1 MVKSKNESVLDLL
14 ISQRDENEYAKVESR
29 MGIAVKIA
37 KALKRKGMTQKVLA
51 EKLGKRP
58 SEISKWLTGNHNFTH
73 DTLFDIQTV
82 LNIRLL
88 DTEQKATDEIIRM
101 EPVRMEYKDYK
112 NKGLYIFSSGVYEY
126 IDINDSCKEKNMNY
140 NMCLS

>member
-37 KALKRKGMTQKVLA
+37 KALERKGMTQKELA

-58 SEISKWLTGNHNFTH
+58 SEISEWLTGNHNFTD
-73 DTLFDIQTV
+73 DTLFLRQVI
-82 LNIRLL
+82 
-88 DTEQKATDEIIRM
+88 KSM
-101 EPVRMEYKDYK
+101 SKD
-112 NKGLYIFSSGVYEY
+112 
-126 IDINDSCKEKNMNY
+126 
-140 NMCLS
+140 

>member
-1 MVKSKNESVLDLL
+1 
-14 ISQRDENEYAKVESR
+14 

>member
-37 KALKRKGMTQKVLA
+37 KALKRKNMTQKELA

-73 DTLFDIQTV
+73 DTLFDVQNV

-88 DTEQKATDEIIRM
+88 DTELNPTDEIIRIA
-101 EPVRMEYKDYK
+101 PVKMEYKEYK
-112 NKGLYIFSSGVYEY
+112 NKGPYIISGGVYEY
-126 IDINDSCKEKNMNY
+126 IDINESCKEKNMNY
-140 NMCLS
+140 RMCLS

>member
-37 KALKRKGMTQKVLA
+37 KALKRKGMTQKELA

-88 DTEQKATDEIIRM
+88 DPLDK
-101 EPVRMEYKDYK
+101 
-112 NKGLYIFSSGVYEY
+112 S
-126 IDINDSCKEKNMNY
+126 
-140 NMCLS
+140 